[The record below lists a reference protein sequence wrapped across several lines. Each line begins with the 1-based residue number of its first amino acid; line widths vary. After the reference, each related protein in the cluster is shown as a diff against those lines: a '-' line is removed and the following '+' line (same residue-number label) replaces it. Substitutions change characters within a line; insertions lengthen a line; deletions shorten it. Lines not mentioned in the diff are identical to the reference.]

1 MKFLLIAIF
10 VTVSSLGQRFDREF
24 KMAEF
29 PEEIYQKAEAVI
41 SLPDIHNLIQAASVK
56 YKVPT
61 EFIKSIVA
69 AESSFDPL
77 AVSPKGAVGLMQLMP
92 ETARE
97 YGGDPKIPAQNIE
110 AGTRYLSFL
119 LQRYRRSRHPLTSA
133 IAAYNAGPGA
143 VDRYR
148 GIPPFRET
156 RGYVARVL
164 AFLHKF
170 RERGGSAAESSS
182 GSDFSHSVVAI
193 DHDRISFEAKTV
205 DR

>member
-1 MKFLLIAIF
+1 MKFPLKVIF
-10 VTVSSLGQRFDREF
+10 ITICALGQRFDRQVEI
-24 KMAEF
+24 AAL
-29 PEEIYQKAEAVI
+29 PEELCQKAEAAV
-41 SLPDIHNLIQAASVK
+41 SLPDIHELIQTAAAK
-56 YKVPT
+56 YNVPA

-69 AESSFDPL
+69 AESNFNPL

-110 AGTRYLSFL
+110 AGTHYLSFL
-119 LQRYRRSRHPLTSA
+119 LQRYRKSRHPLTSA

-143 VDRYR
+143 VDHYR

-164 AFLHKF
+164 AFLRKFHKGTV
-170 RERGGSAAESSS
+170 RGDAGSTGSSPQDTALA
-182 GSDFSHSVVAI
+182 SDHELK
-193 DHDRISFEAKTV
+193 SF
-205 DR
+205 

>member
-1 MKFLLIAIF
+1 MKFPLKVIF
-10 VTVSSLGQRFDREF
+10 ITICAFGQRFDRQIE
-24 KMAEF
+24 MANL
-29 PEEIYQKAEAVI
+29 PEEFCQKAEAAV
-41 SLPDIHNLIQAASVK
+41 SLPDIHGLIQTAATK
-56 YKVPT
+56 YKVPA

-69 AESSFDPL
+69 AESNFNPL

-110 AGTRYLSFL
+110 AGTHYLSFL

-143 VDRYR
+143 VDHYR

-164 AFLHKF
+164 AFLRKFHKGTA
-170 RERGGSAAESSS
+170 RRDAGSAA
-182 GSDFSHSVVAI
+182 SDPQDSALAS
-193 DHDRISFEAKTV
+193 DHELKSF
-205 DR
+205 